1 MTFGCHCA
9 ISSVTFGLLL
19 VLSGVTWNLHTSLQ
33 AVWAHF
39 PILQWRTNIRQ
50 EAYRQSL
57 KDVLIAGTGLRKVSK
72 EKLFAVGQLYDTIKK
87 PELNVY
93 DLPAMSQA
101 LLKTRTSG

>member
-19 VLSGVTWNLHTSLQ
+19 VLSAVTWNLHTSRQ

-57 KDVLIAGTGLRKVSK
+57 KDVLIAGTGLSKVSK
-72 EKLFAVGQLYDTIKK
+72 EKLFAVGRLHDTIKK

-101 LLKTRTSG
+101 LLETRTSG